1 MEKMSLPD
9 GLDMYLTA
17 EGVVVCQKCRID
29 WVIAACVFLAAWLGF
44 FGHASCLAFAAGD
57 STKYASGLLLF
68 EMGVV
73 WVLLVVFLAV
83 GCHDAQNAVIIS
95 KSGVKCATPSLKW
108 FEDKVQ
114 EVAAR
119 DIRQVGV

>member
-73 WVLLVVFLAV
+73 CASCSIPRSWLPRCSKRSDYFEIGCEVCDALVEMV
-83 GCHDAQNAVIIS
+83 
-95 KSGVKCATPSLKW
+95 
-108 FEDKVQ
+108 
-114 EVAAR
+114 
-119 DIRQVGV
+119 